1 MIDEYPEFNADI
13 DKALREYK
21 GPGIYK
27 STGERVAPLSG
38 LDFKKQG
45 EIFDHGLR
53 HWVTTKEDYEKIWA
67 DGKS

>member
-1 MIDEYPEFNADI
+1 MAE
-13 DKALREYK
+13 REYR

-27 STGERVAPLSG
+27 STGERVALLSG

-45 EIFDHGLR
+45 EIFDHGPR
-53 HWVTTKEDYEKIWA
+53 HWVTTEEDYEKIWA

>member
-1 MIDEYPEFNADI
+1 MGRWDELDP
-13 DKALREYK
+13 ALREYK

-53 HWVTTKEDYEKIWA
+53 HWVTTEEDYEKIWA